1 MVLKEWRD
9 LWPGGLDT
17 RQYSALNLMA
27 NCRDGGL
34 GYNFAECTSC
44 ESKQWYAS
52 SCGDRHCPNCH
63 GARQARWSRQVCE
76 RLPDCPHFHVVF
88 TVPTEFAEFFEM
100 NYRIGA
106 DLLFAAAT
114 ETLKK
119 FQQENWGL
127 EGGFFSVLH
136 TWGSALNWHPHL
148 HVLVSAGG
156 SDSNTGHWRQARD
169 SYSFPVKAMSE
180 VFRAIILRR
189 MEELETESGIDWK
202 PELESV
208 EQRREW
214 RRRLAVKGWNI
225 FSRATLGNT
234 RAVVR
239 YLARYTSRI
248 AISNSRITEVDE
260 KERTVSFTWKDYDDG
275 GKKKKI
281 KVDGRRFIKRF
292 VRHMVPK
299 GLRRIRYYGLL
310 VGRKN
315 RLQKIPGSPQR
326 NIAEKVEESATPE
339 CKQCGG
345 QSWDYTQFYV
355 SCVENTSHSG
365 RRKNSFPLWRLNVEG
380 KHKDAGVQ
388 QAEED
393 RPPPVNCG

>member
-1 MVLKEWRD
+1 
-9 LWPGGLDT
+9 
-17 RQYSALNLMA
+17 MA

-34 GYNFAECTSC
+34 GYNVAECTSC

-76 RLPDCPHFHVVF
+76 RLPDCPHFHMVF
-88 TVPTEFAEFFEM
+88 TVPTEFAEFFEK

-114 ETLKK
+114 ETLKT
-119 FQQENWGL
+119 FQRKNWGL
-127 EGGFFSVLH
+127 DGGFFSVLH

-156 SDSNTGHWRQARD
+156 SDTDSGRWRQARD
-169 SYSFPVKAMSE
+169 NYSFPVKAMSK

-189 MEELETESGIDWK
+189 IEELETERGIDWQ

-260 KERTVSFTWKDYDDG
+260 KERTVSFTWKDYSDG
-275 GKKKKI
+275 ARKKEI
-281 KVDGRRFIKRF
+281 KVDGRGFIKRF

-310 VGRKN
+310 AGRKN
-315 RLQKIPGSPQR
+315 RFQEIPGSPQK

-345 QSWDYTQFYV
+345 QSWDYTRFYV
-355 SCVENTSHSG
+355 VHPVPASCSG
-365 RRKNSFPLWRLNVEG
+365 QKTKRFSLWRAKSVINHNFLGFN
-380 KHKDAGVQ
+380 KS
-388 QAEED
+388 EED